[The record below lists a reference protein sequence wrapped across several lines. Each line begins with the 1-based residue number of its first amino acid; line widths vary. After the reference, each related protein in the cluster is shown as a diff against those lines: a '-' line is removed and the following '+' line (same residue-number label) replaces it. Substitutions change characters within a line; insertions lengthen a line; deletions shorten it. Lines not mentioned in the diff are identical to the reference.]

1 MNIVDRGIRDF
12 YKGNLINPYNVD
24 TYRNKEWERGF
35 NKAYFEQ
42 LERVKKYENR
52 IAYWCSNKDEGI
64 YDAFNKGMA
73 EAKGE
78 YIGFLNS

>member
-1 MNIVDRGIRDF
+1 MMNIIEKGYKSF
-12 YKGNLINPYNVD
+12 WKGNLSNPYNVD

-52 IAYWCSNKDEGI
+52 RRGKGVLRQSNR
-64 YDAFNKGMA
+64 
-73 EAKGE
+73 
-78 YIGFLNS
+78 